1 MAQRYFL
8 TKFDFEK
15 KSITSEDKHHIL
27 KVMRMKS
34 NDLIEVCY
42 LKKCYAAKLIINEQ
56 SINYEIVKELVK
68 RRSADVTLIQGLPKG
83 NKIDFI
89 SKYATMFGV
98 SNIFF
103 VQMDRSIAK
112 EKNSENKIKRLH
124 LIAKEAAELSHRFDI
139 PDIRFFKSL
148 KDIDFNIFDL
158 ILLADENEKNF
169 MIQDVIN
176 KQNLDKKIALII
188 GPEGGITDNER
199 AFFNQKKAYIISL
212 GDNILTTEI
221 ASIYPLS
228 YISVKNTELF

>member
-8 TKFDFEK
+8 SKNDFEN
-15 KSITSEDKHHIL
+15 KSITTDDKHHIL

-34 NDLIEVCY
+34 DDLIEVCY
-42 LKKCYAAKLIINEQ
+42 LKTCYVVKLIINEQ
-56 SINYEIVKELVK
+56 FINYEIVEKLDHRKSV
-68 RRSADVTLIQGLPKG
+68 DVTLIQGLPKG

-112 EKNSENKIKRLH
+112 EKNSDSKIKRLH
-124 LIAKEAAELSHRFDI
+124 LIAKEAAELAHRFDI
-139 PDIRFFKSL
+139 PDIRFFKSI
-148 KDIDFNIFDL
+148 KDIDFNMFDL
-158 ILLADENEKNF
+158 VLLADENEKSK

-176 KQNLDKKIALII
+176 VKDLDKKIALII

-199 AFFNQKKAYIISL
+199 AFFNRKKAHIISL

-221 ASIYPLS
+221 AAIYPLS
-228 YISVKNTELF
+228 YLSVKNTELF